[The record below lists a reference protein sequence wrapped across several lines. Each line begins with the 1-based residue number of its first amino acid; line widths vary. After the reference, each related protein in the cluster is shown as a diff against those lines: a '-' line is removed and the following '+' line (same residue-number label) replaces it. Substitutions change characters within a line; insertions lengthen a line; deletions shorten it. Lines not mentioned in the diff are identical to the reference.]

1 MSNSMERLRA
11 WLRPPRNLFILFLA
25 VVALPAA
32 TLLLLGVRLLE
43 QDRALARQ
51 RQTEILEQACDRGV
65 RALEQNLAILTKRL
79 ADPSWAPADIPGDS
93 VYVVLRPDRVQAT
106 PPGRLPYYP
115 SGQML
120 REPPAE
126 PFGELESQEFRAQNL
141 EKSLEISRKLAASP
155 DALIQ
160 AGALL
165 RQARILRKLGR
176 AAEALQVYTT
186 LSRVTSL
193 SIGGMPADLLAR
205 RARCALLAEQS
216 RQSELRQE
224 AAAIAADMRAGRWQL
239 DRASFRHVAGQV
251 ETWLGS
257 ELRASN
263 EEEALAAAVAWLHQK
278 WTSTPPDRF
287 PSTGIQF
294 QPFGSVPITILWA
307 SGGGRVAA
315 LVAGPRY
322 LRTHWLAEVQKA
334 ASPAR
339 AYFAANGG
347 KPVAGDA
354 PPARRG
360 DPRRVQRTA
369 ADTGLPWSVVTAG
382 AGPEEESGE
391 LAARRRILLAGFGA
405 LLVLISAG
413 SYLIWRSVNRELAVA
428 RLQSDF
434 VAAVSHE
441 FRTPLTALRQFNDL
455 LGEEDDV
462 PPEKRR
468 TYYQAQTRATER
480 LHRLVESLL
489 DFGRMEAGGRPYRFQ
504 RLDAA
509 ALARDVVEEFRGE
522 VTGRGFAVQCS
533 VDSGE
538 YLVDA
543 DSEALS
549 RALWNLLDNGAK
561 YSGESRTL
569 ELAVGRA
576 DSAVAIAVRDHGTG
590 IPASEQKRI
599 FQKFVRGEAAKS
611 QGIKGTGIGLTMVR
625 HIVQAHGG
633 EVRVESEVGQG
644 SAFTITLPGV
654 TSDK

>member
-1 MSNSMERLRA
+1 
-11 WLRPPRNLFILFLA
+11 
-25 VVALPAA
+25 
-32 TLLLLGVRLLE
+32 
-43 QDRALARQ
+43 
-51 RQTEILEQACDRGV
+51 
-65 RALEQNLAILTKRL
+65 
-79 ADPSWAPADIPGDS
+79 
-93 VYVVLRPDRVQAT
+93 
-106 PPGRLPYYP
+106 
-115 SGQML
+115 
-120 REPPAE
+120 
-126 PFGELESQEFRAQNL
+126 
-141 EKSLEISRKLAASP
+141 
-155 DALIQ
+155 
-160 AGALL
+160 
-165 RQARILRKLGR
+165 
-176 AAEALQVYTT
+176 
-186 LSRVTSL
+186 
-193 SIGGMPADLLAR
+193 MPADLLAR

-216 RQSELRQE
+216 RHSELQQE
-224 AAAIAADMRAGRWQL
+224 AAAIAADIRAGRWQL
-239 DRASFRHVAGQV
+239 DRASFLHVAGQV
-251 ETWLGS
+251 GTWLGS

-263 EEEALAAAVAWLHQK
+263 EEEALAAAVVWLHEK

-294 QPFGSVPITILWA
+294 QLFGGVPITILWA
-307 SGGGRVAA
+307 FGGGRVAA
-315 LVAGPRY
+315 FAAGPQY
-322 LRTHWLAEVQKA
+322 LQTHWLAEVRKA

-354 PPARRG
+354 PPDA
-360 DPRRVQRTA
+360 RRVQRAA
-369 ADTGLPWSVVTAG
+369 ADTGLPWSVVAAG
-382 AGPEEESGE
+382 AGAGEESGE
-391 LAARRRILLAGFGA
+391 LAARRRILLAGFAA

-455 LGEEDDV
+455 LGEEDDL

-480 LHRLVESLL
+480 LHRFVESLL
-489 DFGRMEAGGRPYRFQ
+489 DFGRMEAGRRPYRFE

-549 RALWNLLDNGAK
+549 RALWNLLDNAAK
-561 YSGESRTL
+561 YSGESRAL
-569 ELAVGRA
+569 ELTVGRA
-576 DSAVAIAVRDHGTG
+576 GSAVAIAVRDHGTG

-625 HIVQAHGG
+625 HIVEAHGG
-633 EVRVESEVGQG
+633 SVSVKSAPGEG
-644 SAFTITLPGV
+644 STFTIVLPAK
-654 TSDK
+654 TEPRP

>member
-1 MSNSMERLRA
+1 MSSSMQRLRL

-32 TLLLLGVRLLE
+32 TLVLLGVRLLE

-79 ADPSWAPADIPGDS
+79 ADPSWAPTDIPGDS
-93 VYVVLRPDRVQAT
+93 VYVVLRPDSVQAT

-115 SGQML
+115 FGQML

-126 PFGELESQEFRAQNL
+126 PFGELEAQEFRAQNL

-160 AGALL
+160 AGAWL

-186 LSRVTSL
+186 LSRVTFV

-224 AAAIAADMRAGRWQL
+224 ATAIEADMRAGRWQL
-239 DRASFRHVAGQV
+239 DRASFLHVAGQV
-251 ETWLGS
+251 GTWLGS

-263 EEEALAAAVAWLHQK
+263 EEEALAAAAAWLHEK

-294 QPFGSVPITILWA
+294 QLFGSVPITVLWA

-315 LVAGPRY
+315 FLAGPQY
-322 LRTHWLAEVQKA
+322 VQTHWLAQVQKA
-334 ASPAR
+334 AGPAR
-339 AYFAANGG
+339 AYFAASGG

-354 PPARRG
+354 PPA
-360 DPRRVQRTA
+360 DARRVQRTA
-369 ADTGLPWSVVTAG
+369 ADTGLPWSVVASG
-382 AGPEEESGE
+382 AGPGAESGE
-391 LAARRRILLAGFGA
+391 LAARRRILLTGLGA

-455 LGEEDDV
+455 LGEDDDL

-489 DFGRMEAGGRPYRFQ
+489 DFGRMEAGGRPYRFE

-561 YSGESRTL
+561 YSGESRRL

-625 HIVQAHGG
+625 HIVHAHGG
-633 EVRVESEVGQG
+633 SVNVKSAPGEG
-644 SAFTITLPGV
+644 STFTIVLPAR
-654 TSDK
+654 TEPRP